1 MESGRS
7 YNGFLASGITYEME
21 AQGFHR
27 KELPLINRSLLPTKL
42 FNLFLSAGETNLL
55 PFLPMYYRFIGLTA
69 FQSGI
74 LGCTRHLVSFW
85 ASPLMRILAEK
96 TDKRK
101 FIFLGLL
108 LAAVISNISLGLTNT
123 AVSTK
128 NFRAYNCEKMAFNH
142 SISRVN
148 GSNFSQLNGSTK
160 SGEIATTG
168 ASIVTIFSN
177 GTSLGNFTEL
187 ADNHSTINKTNSLS
201 DTGMR
206 NFEHKNNSSNGTL
219 YLINSTLPTHSVNN
233 SPGTIESLY
242 GNVADFEVQSK
253 WYRLYG
259 FQMDH
264 TFKVLLTLV
273 FLSEFFSSS
282 ARGISRSI
290 SCDILRQNK
299 GSRSGTHIWTTTG
312 AVLGG
317 GVLIMAIGYH
327 HCDFGLKNSFYLHF
341 YIFAIFGALSFVLGA
356 VLKEHE
362 QKSLLVLR
370 FGKTLAYLCCDV
382 NMICFLAVL
391 LVLGMAESLMY
402 NFMMWY
408 LQDIGASIIVM
419 GVIVT
424 TTAFSEIPMLCI
436 SKHLIRC
443 FGHHWVIFVS
453 LFCYGGRF
461 LYFSYFKN
469 PWLIIPIE
477 LLRGLSYTTV
487 QSACGSYAA
496 SVSLHGTE
504 KTLKVIFS
512 TVYYG
517 LGMGIGGSAVAL
529 LYQIYG
535 PTVVFRCAAG
545 VCGVYALVFAL
556 LQCILVLPDGDRT
569 GGKVMEYQKINLNG
583 ERGDFP
589 FQQDW
594 LLEALQAEEDGEDET
609 HFMK

>member
-1 MESGRS
+1 MK
-7 YNGFLASGITYEME
+7 

-27 KELPLINRSLLPTKL
+27 TKLPLINRSLLPTKL
-42 FNLFLSAGETNLL
+42 LNLFLSAGETNLL

-85 ASPLMRILAEK
+85 ASPLLRILAEK
-96 TDKRK
+96 TNRRK
-101 FIFLGLL
+101 FLFLASL

-123 AVSTK
+123 VVSTE

-142 SISRVN
+142 SILRVN
-148 GSNFSQLNGSTK
+148 GSNLSQLNASTP

-168 ASIVTIFSN
+168 ASIVKLLSN
-177 GTSLGNFTEL
+177 GSSQGNFTQL
-187 ADNHSTINKTNSLS
+187 PDNHSTINITSGLS

-206 NFEHKNNSSNGTL
+206 NFDQTSNSSNGTL
-219 YLINSTLPTHSVNN
+219 YLINSTPLTHSVNN
-233 SPGTIESLY
+233 SLSTIESL
-242 GNVADFEVQSK
+242 NDNFTDFEVQSK

-259 FQMDH
+259 FQMDL
-264 TFKVLLTLV
+264 TFKILLTLV
-273 FLSEFFSSS
+273 FLSELFSSS

-290 SCDILRQNK
+290 FCDILRQNK
-299 GSRSGTHIWTTTG
+299 GSRSGSHVWTTTG

-317 GVLIMAIGYH
+317 GVLIIAIGYH

-341 YIFAIFGALSFVLGA
+341 YIFAIFGAVCFIFGG

-391 LVLGMAESLMY
+391 VVLGMAESLMY

-408 LQDIGASIIVM
+408 LQDIGASIIIM

-477 LLRGLSYTTV
+477 LLRGLSYTIV

-517 LGMGIGGSAVAL
+517 LGMGIGGIAVAL

-569 GGKVMEYQKINLNG
+569 GGKVMEYQKINLDG
-583 ERGDFP
+583 ERGDFT

-594 LLEALQAEEDGEDET
+594 LMEALQAEEDGEDET

>member
-1 MESGRS
+1 M
-7 YNGFLASGITYEME
+7 
-21 AQGFHR
+21 
-27 KELPLINRSLLPTKL
+27 
-42 FNLFLSAGETNLL
+42 
-55 PFLPMYYRFIGLTA
+55 
-69 FQSGI
+69 
-74 LGCTRHLVSFW
+74 SFW
-85 ASPLMRILAEK
+85 ASPLLRILAER
-96 TDKRK
+96 TNKRK
-101 FIFLGLL
+101 FLFLALL
-108 LAAVISNISLGLTNT
+108 LAAVISNLSLGLTNT
-123 AVSTK
+123 VVSTK

-148 GSNFSQLNGSTK
+148 GSNLSQLNASTN
-160 SGEIATTG
+160 SGENATTG
-168 ASIVTIFSN
+168 ASIVTIFSHVP
-177 GTSLGNFTEL
+177 SLGNFTQL
-187 ADNHSTINKTNSLS
+187 TNNHSTINKTKSFP
-201 DTGMR
+201 DTGIR
-206 NFEHKNNSSNGTL
+206 NFDHTSNSSSGTD
-219 YLINSTLPTHSVNN
+219 LINSTLHTNSVNN
-233 SPGTIESLY
+233 SPSTIEFLY
-242 GNVADFEVQSK
+242 DNFTNFEVQSK
-253 WYRLYG
+253 WFRLYG

-264 TFKVLLTLV
+264 TFKILLTLV
-273 FLSEFFSSS
+273 FLSELFSSS
-282 ARGISRSI
+282 ARGISRAI
-290 SCDILRQNK
+290 FCDILRQNK
-299 GSRSGTHIWTTTG
+299 GSRSGTHVWTTTG

-341 YIFAIFGALSFVLGA
+341 YIFAIFGAVSFVLGA
-356 VLKEHE
+356 VLKEQE
-362 QKSLLVLR
+362 QKSLLVLN

-391 LVLGMAESLMY
+391 VVLGVAESLMY

-443 FGHHWVIFVS
+443 FGHQWVMFVS

-504 KTLKVIFS
+504 KTLKVIFA

-517 LGMGIGGSAVAL
+517 LGMGLGGIAVAL
-529 LYQIYG
+529 FYQIYG

-545 VCGVYALVFAL
+545 VCGVYALVFGL

-569 GGKVMEYQKINLNG
+569 GGKVMEYQKINLDG
-583 ERGDFP
+583 ERGDLP

-594 LLEALQAEEDGEDET
+594 LMEALQAEEDGEDET

>member
-1 MESGRS
+1 MEGH
-7 YNGFLASGITYEME
+7 
-21 AQGFHR
+21 GFHR
-27 KELPLINRSLLPTKL
+27 KKQPLINRSLLPTKL
-42 FNLFLSAGETNLL
+42 LNLFLSAGEANLL
-55 PFLPMYYRFIGLTA
+55 PFLPMYFRFIGLTA
-69 FQSGI
+69 IQSGI
-74 LGCTRHLVSFW
+74 LGCTRHLVSIW
-85 ASPLMRILAEK
+85 ASPLLRMLAEK
-96 TDKRK
+96 TNKRK
-101 FIFLGLL
+101 FLFLALL

-123 AVSTK
+123 VVSTS

-148 GSNFSQLNGSTK
+148 GSNFSQLNASTNK
-160 SGEIATTG
+160 SGKIATTG
-168 ASIVTIFSN
+168 TVNKSIVTVSP
-177 GTSLGNFTEL
+177 LGNFTQL
-187 ADNHSTINKTNSLS
+187 NDKDSTINKANRLF
-201 DTGMR
+201 DTGITR
-206 NFEHKNNSSNGTL
+206 NLNQTSKNSNGTN
-219 YLINSTLPTHSVNN
+219 LISSELLTHRVNN
-233 SPGTIESLY
+233 SPTIKESLH
-242 GNVADFEVQSK
+242 NNLTNFDVQSK
-253 WYRLYG
+253 WYHLYG

-273 FLSEFFSSS
+273 FFSELFSSS

-290 SCDILRQNK
+290 FSDILRQSK
-299 GSRSGTHIWTTTG
+299 GSHLRSHVWTSLGT
-312 AVLGG
+312 VLGG

-327 HCDFGLKNSFYLHF
+327 RCDFGLKNSFYLHF
-341 YIFAIFGALSFVLGA
+341 YIFAIFGAVSFVLGA
-356 VLKEHE
+356 VLKEQE
-362 QKSLLVLR
+362 QKSLLALR
-370 FGKTLAYLCCDV
+370 FGRTFAYLCCDV

-402 NFMMWY
+402 NYMMWY

-419 GVIVT
+419 GVIVV

-461 LYFSYFKN
+461 LYFSYCKN
-469 PWLIIPIE
+469 PWVIIPIE

-487 QSACGSYAA
+487 HSACGSYAA

-512 TVYYG
+512 TVYHG
-517 LGMGIGGSAVAL
+517 LGMGIGGIAVAL

-556 LQCILVLPDGDRT
+556 LQCILVLPDGDRK
-569 GGKVMEYQKINLNG
+569 GGKVMEYQQIKLDG

-589 FQQDW
+589 FQEDW
-594 LLEALQAEEDGEDET
+594 LMEALQAEEDGEDET
-609 HFMK
+609 HFMKINE

>member
-1 MESGRS
+1 
-7 YNGFLASGITYEME
+7 ME

-27 KELPLINRSLLPTKL
+27 TKLPLINRSLLPTKL

-69 FQSGI
+69 FQSGL

-85 ASPLMRILAEK
+85 ASPLLRILAEK
-96 TDKRK
+96 TNRRK
-101 FIFLGLL
+101 LLFLALL
-108 LAAVISNISLGLTNT
+108 LAAVISNICLGLTST
-123 AVSTK
+123 VVSTK

-148 GSNFSQLNGSTK
+148 GSNLSQLNASTT
-160 SGEIATTG
+160 SGKIAKTG
-168 ASIVTIFSN
+168 ASIVTVLSN
-177 GTSLGNFTEL
+177 VSSLGNFTEL
-187 ADNHSTINKTNSLS
+187 TDNHSTINKTNSLP

-206 NFEHKNNSSNGTL
+206 NFDQTSNSSSGNN
-219 YLINSTLPTHSVNN
+219 LINSTLLTHGVNN
-233 SPGTIESLY
+233 SPSTIESLY
-242 GNVADFEVQSK
+242 DNFTDFEVQSN

-264 TFKVLLTLV
+264 TFKVLLALV
-273 FLSEFFSSS
+273 FLSELFSSS

-290 SCDILRQNK
+290 FSDILRQNK
-299 GSRSGTHIWTTTG
+299 GSRSGTHVWTTAG

-341 YIFAIFGALSFVLGA
+341 YIFAIFGAVSFVLGA
-356 VLKEHE
+356 ILKEHE
-362 QKSLLVLR
+362 QKSLQVLR

-424 TTAFSEIPMLCI
+424 TTAFTEIPMLCI

-477 LLRGLSYTTV
+477 LLRGLSFTTV

-504 KTLKVIFS
+504 KTLKVIFA

-517 LGMGIGGSAVAL
+517 LGMGIGGIAVAL

-569 GGKVMEYQKINLNG
+569 GGKVMEYQKINLDG
-583 ERGDFP
+583 ERGNFT

-594 LLEALQAEEDGEDET
+594 LMEALQAEEDGEDET

>member
-1 MESGRS
+1 
-7 YNGFLASGITYEME
+7 ME
-21 AQGFHR
+21 AHGFHR
-27 KELPLINRSLLPTKL
+27 KKPPLINRSLLPTKL
-42 FNLFLSAGETNLL
+42 LNLFLSAGEANLL
-55 PFLPMYYRFIGLTA
+55 PFLPMYFRFIGLTA
-69 FQSGI
+69 IQSGI

-96 TDKRK
+96 TNKRK
-101 FIFLGLL
+101 FLFLVFL

-123 AVSTK
+123 VVSTA
-128 NFRAYNCEKMAFNH
+128 NFRAYNCEKITFNH

-148 GSNFSQLNGSTK
+148 GSNFSQLNARTNE
-160 SGEIATTG
+160 SGKIATTG
-168 ASIVTIFSN
+168 AINTSIVN
-177 GTSLGNFTEL
+177 VPPLGNFTQL
-187 ADNHSTINKTNSLS
+187 NDKNSTINKANSLF

-206 NFEHKNNSSNGTL
+206 IFDQGSTNSSGIN
-219 YLINSTLPTHSVNN
+219 LINSELLTHRVNN
-233 SPGTIESLY
+233 SPTIKESLQ
-242 GNVADFEVQSK
+242 NNLTKFEVQSK

-259 FQMDH
+259 FRMDH

-273 FLSEFFSSS
+273 FFSELFSSS

-299 GSRSGTHIWTTTG
+299 GSHLRSHVWMSLGTI
-312 AVLGG
+312 LGG

-327 HCDFGLKNSFYLHF
+327 RCDFGLKNSFYLHF
-341 YIFAIFGALSFVLGA
+341 YIFAIFGAVAFVLGA
-356 VLKEHE
+356 ILKEQE
-362 QKSLLVLR
+362 QKSLLALS
-370 FGKTLAYLCCDV
+370 FGRTFAYLCCDV
-382 NMICFLAVL
+382 NMICFLAIL

-419 GVIVT
+419 GILVV

-461 LYFSYFKN
+461 LYFSYFRN

-487 QSACGSYAA
+487 HSACGSYAA

-504 KTLKVIFS
+504 KTMKVIFS
-512 TVYYG
+512 TVYHG
-517 LGMGIGGSAVAL
+517 LGMGIGGIAVAV

-556 LQCILVLPDGDRT
+556 LQCILVLPDGDRS
-569 GGKVMEYQKINLNG
+569 GGKVMEYQQISLDG

-589 FQQDW
+589 FQEDW
-594 LLEALQAEEDGEDET
+594 LMEALQAEEDGEDET
-609 HFMK
+609 HFMKINK

>member
-1 MESGRS
+1 MEV
-7 YNGFLASGITYEME
+7 
-21 AQGFHR
+21 QGLHR
-27 KELPLINRSLLPTKL
+27 TKLPLINRSLLPTKL
-42 FNLFLSAGETNLL
+42 LNLFLSAGETNLL

-74 LGCTRHLVSFW
+74 LGCARHLVSFW
-85 ASPLMRILAEK
+85 ASPLLRILAEK
-96 TDKRK
+96 TNRRK
-101 FIFLGLL
+101 FLFLALL

-123 AVSTK
+123 VVSTK
-128 NFRAYNCEKMAFNH
+128 KFRAYNCEKIAFSH

-148 GSNFSQLNGSTK
+148 GSNFSQLNTST

-168 ASIVTIFSN
+168 ASTVTILSN
-177 GTSLGNFTEL
+177 GPSLGNFTQL
-187 ADNHSTINKTNSLS
+187 TDNHSTINKTSNLS

-206 NFEHKNNSSNGTL
+206 NFDQTSNSSNGTL
-219 YLINSTLPTHSVNN
+219 YLINSTLLTQSVNN
-233 SPGTIESLY
+233 SLSTIESLY
-242 GNVADFEVQSK
+242 DNFTDFEVQSK

-264 TFKVLLTLV
+264 TFKILLTLV
-273 FLSEFFSSS
+273 FLSELFSSS
-282 ARGISRSI
+282 AKGISRSI
-290 SCDILRQNK
+290 FCDILRQNK
-299 GSRSGTHIWTTTG
+299 GSRSGTHVWTTIG

-341 YIFAIFGALSFVLGA
+341 YSFAIFGALSFVLGA
-356 VLKEHE
+356 VLKEPE

-461 LYFSYFKN
+461 LYFSYFKS
-469 PWLIIPIE
+469 PLLIIPIE

-517 LGMGIGGSAVAL
+517 FGMGIGGIAVAL

-569 GGKVMEYQKINLNG
+569 GGKVMEYQKINLDG
-583 ERGDFP
+583 ERGDFT

-594 LLEALQAEEDGEDET
+594 LMEALQAEEDGEDET

>member
-1 MESGRS
+1 
-7 YNGFLASGITYEME
+7 ME
-21 AQGFHR
+21 AHGFHG
-27 KELPLINRSLLPTKL
+27 KKPPLINRSLLPTKL
-42 FNLFLSAGETNLL
+42 LNLFLSAGEANLL
-55 PFLPMYYRFIGLTA
+55 PFLPMYFRFIGLTA

-85 ASPLMRILAEK
+85 ASPLLRTLAEK
-96 TDKRK
+96 TNKRK
-101 FIFLGLL
+101 FLFLALL

-123 AVSTK
+123 VVSTT

-148 GSNFSQLNGSTK
+148 GSNFNQLNASSTANK
-160 SGEIATTG
+160 SEKIATTG
-168 ASIVTIFSN
+168 AVNKSIVTVFAN
-177 GTSLGNFTEL
+177 VPSLTHFTRL
-187 ADNHSTINKTNSLS
+187 SDKNSTINNTNSLFENRI
-201 DTGMR
+201 R
-206 NFEHKNNSSNGTL
+206 NSTNSQRKTS
-219 YLINSTLPTHSVNN
+219 LINSEPLTHRVNN
-233 SPGTIESLY
+233 SPTIKESLY
-242 GNVADFEVQSK
+242 DNLTDLEVQSR

-273 FLSEFFSSS
+273 FFSELFSSS

-290 SCDILRQNK
+290 FSDIFRQNK
-299 GSRSGTHIWTTTG
+299 GSHLRNNVWISLGTI
-312 AVLGG
+312 LGG

-327 HCDFGLKNSFYLHF
+327 RCDFGLKNSFYLHF
-341 YIFAIFGALSFVLGA
+341 YIFAIFGAVSFTVGA
-356 VLKEHE
+356 VLKEQEH
-362 QKSLLVLR
+362 KSSPALS
-370 FGKTLAYLCCDV
+370 FGRTLAYLCCDV
-382 NMICFLAVL
+382 NMICFLAIL

-408 LQDIGASIIVM
+408 LQDIGATIIVM
-419 GVIVT
+419 GVLVVT
-424 TTAFSEIPMLCI
+424 SAFSEIPMLCI
-436 SKHLIRC
+436 SKYLIRC
-443 FGHHWVIFVS
+443 FGHQWVIFVS
-453 LFCYGGRF
+453 LFSYGGRF
-461 LYFSYFKN
+461 LYFSYCKN

-477 LLRGLSYTTV
+477 LLHGLSYTTV
-487 QSACGSYAA
+487 HSACASYAA

-504 KTLKVIFS
+504 KTLKAIFS

-517 LGMGIGGSAVAL
+517 LGMGVGGIAVAL

-569 GGKVMEYQKINLNG
+569 GGKVMEYQQINLNG

-589 FQQDW
+589 YQEDW
-594 LLEALQAEEDGEDET
+594 LMEALQAEEDGEDET

>member
-1 MESGRS
+1 
-7 YNGFLASGITYEME
+7 ME

-27 KELPLINRSLLPTKL
+27 KKPSLINRSLLPTKL
-42 FNLFLSAGETNLL
+42 LNLFLSAGETNLM
-55 PFLPMYYRFIGLTA
+55 PFLPMYFRFIGLTA
-69 FQSGI
+69 LQSGI

-85 ASPLMRILAEK
+85 AAPLLRILAEK
-96 TDKRK
+96 TNKRK
-101 FIFLGLL
+101 FLFLVLL

-123 AVSTK
+123 VVSTA
-128 NFRAYNCEKMAFNH
+128 NFRAYNCEEKFNH
-142 SISRVN
+142 SISRVD
-148 GSNFSQLNGSTK
+148 GSNFSYLNASTK
-160 SGEIATTG
+160 NSGRIAITG
-168 ASIVTIFSN
+168 AINKSLVTIFSN
-177 GTSLGNFTEL
+177 VPPSLGNFTQLNDNDSSINKANSVFGPEMRNFDRTS
-187 ADNHSTINKTNSLS
+187 ADNSSEGNLILSNQVLPPQTHRVNNSLS
-201 DTGMR
+201 T
-206 NFEHKNNSSNGTL
+206 K
-219 YLINSTLPTHSVNN
+219 
-233 SPGTIESLY
+233 ESLHR
-242 GNVADFEVQSK
+242 NLSDFQVQSK

-273 FLSEFFSSS
+273 FFCELFSSS
-282 ARGISRSI
+282 AKGISRSI
-290 SCDILRQNK
+290 FSDILRQNK
-299 GSRSGTHIWTTTG
+299 GSRSGNNVWTSLG

-327 HCDFGLKNSFYLHF
+327 RCDFGLKNSFYLHF
-341 YIFAIFGALSFVLGA
+341 YIFAIFGAVSFVFGA
-356 VLKEHE
+356 VLKEPE
-362 QKSLLVLR
+362 QKSLLNLR
-370 FGKTLAYLCCDV
+370 LGRTFAYLCCDV
-382 NMICFLAVL
+382 HMICFLAVL

-408 LQDIGASIIVM
+408 LQDIGASIILM
-419 GVIVT
+419 GVIVVT
-424 TTAFSEIPMLCI
+424 TSFSEIPMLCI

-487 QSACGSYAA
+487 HSACGSYAA
-496 SVSLHGTE
+496 TVSLHGTE
-504 KTLKVIFS
+504 KTLRFIFS

-517 LGMGIGGSAVAL
+517 LGMGIGGIAVAL

-535 PTVVFRCAAG
+535 PTVIFRCAAG
-545 VCGVYALVFAL
+545 VCGVYALVFAM
-556 LQCILVLPDGDRT
+556 LQCILVLPDGDRS
-569 GGKVMEYQKINLNG
+569 GGKVMEYQQINLDG

-589 FQQDW
+589 FQADW
-594 LLEALQAEEDGEDET
+594 LMEALQAEEDEEDET

>member
-1 MESGRS
+1 MEV
-7 YNGFLASGITYEME
+7 
-21 AQGFHR
+21 QGLHR
-27 KELPLINRSLLPTKL
+27 TKLPLINRSLLPTKL
-42 FNLFLSAGETNLL
+42 LNLFLSASETNLL

-74 LGCTRHLVSFW
+74 LGCARHLVSFW
-85 ASPLMRILAEK
+85 ASPLLRILAEK
-96 TDKRK
+96 TNRRK
-101 FIFLGLL
+101 FLFLALL

-123 AVSTK
+123 VVSTK
-128 NFRAYNCEKMAFNH
+128 KFRAYNCEKIAFSH

-148 GSNFSQLNGSTK
+148 GSNFSQLNAST

-168 ASIVTIFSN
+168 ASTVTILSN
-177 GTSLGNFTEL
+177 GPSLGNFTQL
-187 ADNHSTINKTNSLS
+187 TDNHSTINKTSNLS

-206 NFEHKNNSSNGTL
+206 NFDQTSNSSNGTL
-219 YLINSTLPTHSVNN
+219 YLINSTLLTQSVNN
-233 SPGTIESLY
+233 SLSTIESLY
-242 GNVADFEVQSK
+242 DNFTDFEVQSK

-264 TFKVLLTLV
+264 TFKILLTLV
-273 FLSEFFSSS
+273 FLSELFSSS
-282 ARGISRSI
+282 AKGISRSI
-290 SCDILRQNK
+290 FCDILRQNK
-299 GSRSGTHIWTTTG
+299 GSRSGTHVWTTIG

-341 YIFAIFGALSFVLGA
+341 YSFAIFGALSFVLGA
-356 VLKEHE
+356 VLKEPE

-443 FGHHWVIFVS
+443 FGHHWVIFLS

-461 LYFSYFKN
+461 LYFSYFKS
-469 PWLIIPIE
+469 PLLIIPIE

-517 LGMGIGGSAVAL
+517 FGMGIGGIAVAL

-569 GGKVMEYQKINLNG
+569 GGKVMEYQKINLDG
-583 ERGDFP
+583 ERGDFT

-594 LLEALQAEEDGEDET
+594 LMEALQAEEDGEDET

>member
-1 MESGRS
+1 M
-7 YNGFLASGITYEME
+7 
-21 AQGFHR
+21 
-27 KELPLINRSLLPTKL
+27 
-42 FNLFLSAGETNLL
+42 
-55 PFLPMYYRFIGLTA
+55 
-69 FQSGI
+69 
-74 LGCTRHLVSFW
+74 SFW
-85 ASPLMRILAEK
+85 ASPLLRILAEK
-96 TDKRK
+96 TNKRK
-101 FIFLGLL
+101 FLFLALL

-123 AVSTK
+123 AVSAK
-128 NFRAYNCEKMAFNH
+128 KFRAYNCEKMAFNH

-148 GSNFSQLNGSTK
+148 ASNLSQLNASTK

-168 ASIVTIFSN
+168 ASIVTKFSN
-177 GTSLGNFTEL
+177 VSSLANFTQL
-187 ADNHSTINKTNSLS
+187 TDNHSMINTTKTLS
-201 DTGMR
+201 DTEIR
-206 NFEHKNNSSNGTL
+206 NNSSSGT
-219 YLINSTLPTHSVNN
+219 YLINSTLLTHSVNN
-233 SPGTIESLY
+233 SPSTIESLY
-242 GNVADFEVQSK
+242 DNFTDFEVQSK

-264 TFKVLLTLV
+264 TFKILLTLV
-273 FLSEFFSSS
+273 FLSELFSSS

-290 SCDILRQNK
+290 FCDILRQNK
-299 GSRSGTHIWTTTG
+299 GSRSGTHVWTTTG
-312 AVLGG
+312 SVLGG
-317 GVLIMAIGYH
+317 GLLIMAIGYH

-341 YIFAIFGALSFVLGA
+341 YIFAIFGAVSFVLGA

-370 FGKTLAYLCCDV
+370 FGKTFAYLCCDV

-424 TTAFSEIPMLCI
+424 ATAFSEIPMLCI

-504 KTLKVIFS
+504 KTLKLIFA

-517 LGMGIGGSAVAL
+517 LGMGIGGIAVAL

-556 LQCILVLPDGDRT
+556 LQCILVLPDGDRS
-569 GGKVMEYQKINLNG
+569 GGKVMEYQKINLDG
-583 ERGDFP
+583 ERGD
-589 FQQDW
+589 W
-594 LLEALQAEEDGEDET
+594 LMEALQAEEDGEDET

>member
-1 MESGRS
+1 M
-7 YNGFLASGITYEME
+7 
-21 AQGFHR
+21 
-27 KELPLINRSLLPTKL
+27 
-42 FNLFLSAGETNLL
+42 
-55 PFLPMYYRFIGLTA
+55 
-69 FQSGI
+69 
-74 LGCTRHLVSFW
+74 SFW
-85 ASPLMRILAEK
+85 ASPLLRILAER
-96 TDKRK
+96 TNKRK
-101 FIFLGLL
+101 FLFLALL
-108 LAAVISNISLGLTNT
+108 LAAVISNLSLGLTNT
-123 AVSTK
+123 VVSTK

-148 GSNFSQLNGSTK
+148 GSNLSQLIINASTN
-160 SGEIATTG
+160 SGENATTG
-168 ASIVTIFSN
+168 ASIVTIFSHVP
-177 GTSLGNFTEL
+177 SLKNFTQL
-187 ADNHSTINKTNSLS
+187 TNNHSTINKTKSFP
-201 DTGMR
+201 DTEIR
-206 NFEHKNNSSNGTL
+206 NFDQTSNSSSGT
-219 YLINSTLPTHSVNN
+219 YLINSTLLTNSVNN
-233 SPGTIESLY
+233 SPSTIELLY
-242 GNVADFEVQSK
+242 DNFTNFEVQSK
-253 WYRLYG
+253 WFRLYG

-264 TFKVLLTLV
+264 TFKILLTLV
-273 FLSEFFSSS
+273 FLSELFSSS
-282 ARGISRSI
+282 ARGISRGI
-290 SCDILRQNK
+290 FCDILRQNK

-317 GVLIMAIGYH
+317 GVLLTAIGYH
-327 HCDFGLKNSFYLHF
+327 RCDFGLKNSFYLHF
-341 YIFAIFGALSFVLGA
+341 YIFAIFGAVSFVLGA

-362 QKSLLVLR
+362 QKSLLVLN

-391 LVLGMAESLMY
+391 VVLGVAESLMY

-443 FGHHWVIFVS
+443 FGHQWVMFVS

-461 LYFSYFKN
+461 LFFSYFKN

-504 KTLKVIFS
+504 KTLKVIFA

-517 LGMGIGGSAVAL
+517 LGMGLGGIAVAL
-529 LYQIYG
+529 FYQIYG

-545 VCGVYALVFAL
+545 VCGVYALVFGL

-569 GGKVMEYQKINLNG
+569 GGKVMEYQKINLDG
-583 ERGDFP
+583 ERGDLP

-594 LLEALQAEEDGEDET
+594 LMEALQAEEDGEDET

>member
-1 MESGRS
+1 MEV
-7 YNGFLASGITYEME
+7 
-21 AQGFHR
+21 QGFHR
-27 KELPLINRSLLPTKL
+27 KKPPLINRSLLPTKL
-42 FNLFLSAGETNLL
+42 LNLFLSAGETNLL
-55 PFLPMYYRFIGLTA
+55 PFLPMYFRFIGLTA
-69 FQSGI
+69 LQSGI

-85 ASPLMRILAEK
+85 ASPLLRILAEK
-96 TDKRK
+96 TNKRK
-101 FIFLGLL
+101 FLFLALL

-123 AVSTK
+123 VVSIE

-148 GSNFSQLNGSTK
+148 GSNFSQLNASTK

-168 ASIVTIFSN
+168 AGNKSIVTIFLN
-177 GTSLGNFTEL
+177 VPSLGNFTQL
-187 ADNHSTINKTNSLS
+187 NDNDSTINKANSLS
-201 DTGMR
+201 DTGIR
-206 NFEHKNNSSNGTL
+206 NFDQTSNSSSGTN
-219 YLINSTLPTHSVNN
+219 LITSKLLTHRVNN
-233 SPGTIESLY
+233 SPSTIESLY
-242 GNVADFEVQSK
+242 DNFTDFEVQSK

-273 FLSEFFSSS
+273 FLSELFSSS

-290 SCDILRQNK
+290 FCDILRQNK
-299 GSRSGTHIWTTTG
+299 GSRSGTHVWTSLGT
-312 AVLGG
+312 VLGG

-341 YIFAIFGALSFVLGA
+341 YIFAIFATVSFVLGA

-370 FGKTLAYLCCDV
+370 FGRTFAYLCCDV

-408 LQDIGASIIVM
+408 LQDIGASIIIM

-436 SKHLIRC
+436 SKHLIHC

-461 LYFSYFKN
+461 LFFSYFKN

-512 TVYYG
+512 TVYHG
-517 LGMGIGGSAVAL
+517 LGMGIGGIAVAL

-556 LQCILVLPDGDRT
+556 LQCILVLPDGDRS
-569 GGKVMEYQKINLNG
+569 GGKVMEYQKINLDG
-583 ERGDFP
+583 ERGDFT

-594 LLEALQAEEDGEDET
+594 LMEALQAEEDGEDET